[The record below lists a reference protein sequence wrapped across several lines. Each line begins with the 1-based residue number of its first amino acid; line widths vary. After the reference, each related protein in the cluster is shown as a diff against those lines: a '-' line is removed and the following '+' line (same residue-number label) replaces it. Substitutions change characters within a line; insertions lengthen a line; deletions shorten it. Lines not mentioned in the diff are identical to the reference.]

1 MTGMGTHSRRGKLGA
16 VAADNPALIGV
27 AGIGFAV
34 SFQTISR
41 LAVTHHLPGWPV
53 LYPLGIDVGI
63 LALIIESRKAIDARR
78 SDLVPRVLAWV
89 LAALTIYVNAHG
101 AAAHDWLGRAMH
113 VVMPALWIVFL
124 ELTRWRKLAKRRTDD
139 KREGIPLARWIAA
152 PCSSLVMHRRMVLR
166 DIRSYPLAVELDDA
180 HRFVKDITAAH
191 FGPGWRKEAPRVLM
205 ARLRSGRLG
214 DDVTRSVTMTVSA
227 GVTGGWESAAR
238 DMVKT
243 AITEGDRLTADV
255 KRERRQIDRQDEQQN
270 DAPKTRQTAG
280 QNQLSATAV
289 KRQKAQR
296 LLAADPSMATAEV
309 MRKSG
314 VSESTVTRIR
324 RELPGRPQ
332 SAVG

>member
-1 MTGMGTHSRRGKLGA
+1 MMPDMGTHSRLGKLGA
-16 VAADNPALIGV
+16 LAADNPALIGV

-101 AAAHDWLGRAMH
+101 APAHDWLGRAMH

-124 ELTRWRKLAKRRTDD
+124 ELTRWRKLAKRRSGD

-152 PCSSLVMHRRMVLR
+152 PVSSLVMHRRMVLR
-166 DIRSYPLAVELDDA
+166 DIRSYSLAVELEDA
-180 HRFVKDITAAH
+180 RRFVRDITVAH
-191 FGPGWRKEAPRVLM
+191 FGRSWRKEIPRVLI
-205 ARLRSGRLG
+205 ARIRSGRLG
-214 DDVTRSVTMTVSA
+214 DDVTRSVAGTVSA
-227 GVTGGWESAAR
+227 GVTGGWESTAR
-238 DMVKT
+238 EMVRT

-280 QNQLSATAV
+280 QKPVSETVRKHV
-289 KRQKAQR
+289 KVER
-296 LLAADPSMATAEV
+296 LLTVTPALSVREV
-309 MRKSG
+309 ARQAG
-314 VSESTVTRIR
+314 VSESTVSRVK
-324 RELPGRPQ
+324 REPRHGL
-332 SAVG
+332 SAVR